1 MSANFSKTVLDR
13 LACSGAEVSSLHGYE
28 SDIYIPGE
36 VGGTGGSLKPIAMAK
51 MGTSWDGRVIL
62 WLVVPSNFQ
71 TYRDGKNGP
80 FLWLAC
86 DGKKIIWRAWDGG
99 GSVASM

>member
-36 VGGTGGSLKPIAMAK
+36 VGGSGGSLKPTAMAK
-51 MGTSWDGRVIL
+51 MGTSFDCMGWKSDP
-62 WLVVPSNFQ
+62 VV
-71 TYRDGKNGP
+71 
-80 FLWLAC
+80 
-86 DGKKIIWRAWDGG
+86 G
-99 GSVASM
+99 GSLKLSNLQGW

>member
-51 MGTSWDGRVIL
+51 MGTSCGCMGWKSDP
-62 WLVVPSNFQ
+62 VV
-71 TYRDGKNGP
+71 
-80 FLWLAC
+80 
-86 DGKKIIWRAWDGG
+86 G
-99 GSVASM
+99 GSLKLSNLQGW